1 MQNSGIGNI
10 VNPVASLLNGKVYG
24 IPCLFVVGWRGEPGV
39 HDEPQH
45 IFQGEVTVRLLEDMD
60 IRTFVIGKETT
71 EDEVYARLEE
81 WKPLFASGGQAA
93 FVVRKGA
100 LTCDGKP
107 DYRNGYTL
115 RREEVIRRISAAAG
129 DDPIVCTTGKASRE
143 LFEIREARGEG
154 HGHDFLTVGSMGHSS
169 SIALELA
176 LRMPERRV
184 WCIDGDGAMLMHMGA
199 MALIGTEKPRNF
211 VHVIINNGAHETV
224 GGMPTVASGLDIG
237 MIARGCGYPRT
248 LCVEREDELDAA
260 LAEARQSGE
269 LILLEVRCALGA
281 RARSRQTYHDCA
293 GEQAGVHARTSAV
306 TGVWGNKMILRL
318 PDSGKRLSYELERKA
333 VGNINLRVRPD
344 GSIYVSAPSQTP
356 QESIESFLIAREKW
370 ILRALE
376 RVTDRTDAYPD
387 LPVLAQRDSVPY
399 LGSSL
404 RVQYAACNSRKGHW
418 SLDEPAGLLRVE
430 LPDPTSD
437 SWRIGALQS
446 FEKQR
451 TQELVQEYLRQYLP
465 LFGGTRRGGARRRP
479 LPDYAKPLG

>member
-184 WCIDGDGAMLMHMGA
+184 WCNAHAYGRHGADRNGKA
-199 MALIGTEKPRNF
+199 AQFRPRN
-211 VHVIINNGAHETV
+211 HQQRCTRDGGRDADRCIRTGYRHDRTRMRLPAHAV
-224 GGMPTVASGLDIG
+224 RRAGGRI
-237 MIARGCGYPRT
+237 GCGTGGGASVRRT
-248 LCVEREDELDAA
+248 DIAGGALCAGRT
-260 LAEARQSGE
+260 
-269 LILLEVRCALGA
+269 C
-281 RARSRQTYHDCA
+281 RSRQTYHDCA

-404 RVQYAACNSRKGHW
+404 RVQYAACNSRKGRW

-465 LFGGTRRGGARRRP
+465 LFAERGRP